1 MGEDI
6 FFQRR
11 SVRSFIVDKD
21 IPSEDIEYM
30 LKAAMHAP
38 SANNTQ
44 SWEFIVI
51 KDRTKINE
59 MSEIH
64 QYAKPLGTAPLAI
77 LVCADMKP
85 KGSDVNK
92 FWEQNASAAIENI
105 LLAATYRGIG
115 TLWMGIA
122 PIEEYMTKMKNM
134 FSLPDHINAVAMIA
148 LGYSKTDFDM
158 SKRSNRF
165 VEEKVHYEKY

>member
-11 SVRSFIVDKD
+11 SVRSFILDKD
-21 IPSEDIEYM
+21 IPSEDIEYI

-51 KDRTKINE
+51 KDRSKIDE
-59 MSEIH
+59 MSKTH
-64 QYAKPLGTAPLAI
+64 QYTKPLSSAPLAI

-85 KGSDVNK
+85 NGKDINK

-115 TLWMGIA
+115 SLWMGIA

-134 FSLPDHINAVAMIA
+134 FALPEHVNPVAIIA
-148 LGYSKTDFDM
+148 LGYAKTNFDM
-158 SKRSNRF
+158 SKRENRF
-165 VEEKVHYEKY
+165 EQEKVHYEKY